1 MSPSE
6 GASAPLRVVV
16 LKGGDSSEREV
27 SLASAAQV
35 EAALREAGHEV
46 TALDVRD
53 RTLPG
58 LVTTH
63 PAVAAADVVFPVLHG
78 GSGEDGTVQALLALA
93 GVVWVGSDRVGCT
106 LSMDKEISKRLFRDA
121 GIPTPDWIV
130 AEADARGAV
139 AAEVLD
145 EVEARLGLPV
155 IVKPPSGGSTVGLA
169 LAHDR
174 AELEA
179 AVSRS
184 AAEEPRILFERY
196 VKGREFTVG
205 VVEGAGGP
213 EGDPGAGRSGGEAGW
228 AAGAEGGGG
237 SPERAAA
244 GGGQGTAGAAQA
256 AAGAVQGT
264 AGAVRGTVGAGQGAA
279 GAEQGTAGAV
289 QGAAGAEQGMAGEAG
304 PTAASRAPVAFPV
317 GEIRPAHELF
327 DYACKYEPGLAE
339 EIFPADLD
347 PALAAE
353 AQALALRVHAL
364 LRLRHLSR
372 IDFMLDAE
380 GGLWCLEANAL
391 PGMTGNSLLPRAA
404 RAHGWSFSRLCDHLV
419 RLAAASGTPPVS
431 PG

>member
-1 MSPSE
+1 M

-46 TALDVRD
+46 TALDVSD

-58 LVTTH
+58 IVTTH
-63 PAVAAADVVFPVLHG
+63 PAVGAADVVFPVLHG

-93 GVVWVGSDRVGCT
+93 GVAWVGSDRIGCT

-130 AEADARGAV
+130 AEADARGTV
-139 AAEVLD
+139 PAEVLD
-145 EVEARLGLPV
+145 QVESRLGLPV
-155 IVKPPSGGSTVGLA
+155 IVKPPSGGSTVGLT

-179 AVSRS
+179 AVPRS
-184 AAEEPRILFERY
+184 AAQEPRILFERY

-205 VVEGAGGP
+205 VVEGAGRAA
-213 EGDPGAGRSGGEAGW
+213 GDPGAERSGGGEVGW
-228 AAGAEGGGG
+228 VEGPEGGVGAPERGAVGAEQGAAGAGRGAVG
-237 SPERAAA
+237 A
-244 GGGQGTAGAAQA
+244 GHGTAGAEHGA
-256 AAGAVQGT
+256 ARAEQGT
-264 AGAVRGTVGAGQGAA
+264 AAADQGTA
-279 GAEQGTAGAV
+279 GAEQGTAGEGWPAP
-289 QGAAGAEQGMAGEAG
+289 E
-304 PTAASRAPVAFPV
+304 PRAPVAFPV
-317 GEIRPAHELF
+317 GEVRPAHELF

-339 EIFPADLD
+339 EIFPADLE

-372 IDFMLDAE
+372 IDFLLDAE

-404 RAHGWSFSRLCDHLV
+404 RAHGWNFARLCDHLV
-419 RLAAASGTPPVS
+419 RLAAASGTPPDS